1 MNQQVNFGRFKR
13 KANQF
18 RAKQGTCGT
27 VHQRNLQGIAMNEKT
42 ETPNEQIT
50 IVGFRN
56 VQIED
61 VNAFLEHFKK
71 EDMGASVQFFDAKHV
86 AGPQHL
92 YFAALNALNAFEK
105 NTNISNNLAVEALLY
120 ASAQRQIKKAVKMLG
135 IKQDS
140 SEVAALII
148 TENRHKKSDCLRLV
162 TKTVPG
168 ERDDS
173 ILELTDKKIGNIKN
187 LFRISDLE
195 FEAKLEKE
203 GLEKEALTDL
213 VIERMA
219 LLGTRS

>member
-1 MNQQVNFGRFKR
+1 LEDAKR

-18 RAKQGTCGT
+18 RAKQGTCRT
-27 VHQRNLQGIAMNEKT
+27 IHQRSLQGRTMTKKT
-42 ETPNEQIT
+42 EEHNEHIT

-61 VNAFLEHFKK
+61 VNAFLEHFRK
-71 EDMGASVQFFDAKHV
+71 EKGGASVQFFDAKHV

-148 TENRHKKSDCLRLV
+148 TEKRHKKSDCLRLV

-168 ERDDS
+168 ELDDS
-173 ILELTDKKIGNIKN
+173 VLELTDKKIGNIKK

-195 FEAKLEKE
+195 FEAKLEKK
-203 GLEKEALTDL
+203 GLEKEAITDL

-219 LLGTRS
+219 LLGTKS

>member
-1 MNQQVNFGRFKR
+1 MT
-13 KANQF
+13 
-18 RAKQGTCGT
+18 AKTIELKK
-27 VHQRNLQGIAMNEKT
+27 N
-42 ETPNEQIT
+42 IT

-61 VNAFLEHFKK
+61 VNTFFNSFRK
-71 EDMGASVQFFDAKHV
+71 ENKPVPIQFFDSKKI

-92 YFAALNALNAFEK
+92 YFAALNALHAFK
-105 NTNISNNLAVEALLY
+105 KKLNISNNLAVECLLY

-148 TENRHKKSDCLRLV
+148 TEKSHKKSYCLHQI
-162 TKTVPG
+162 TEMVPG
-168 ERDDS
+168 ERDDTV
-173 ILELTDKKIGNIKN
+173 LELTNKKIEKIKK

-195 FEAKLEKE
+195 FEAHLKKE
-203 GLEKEALTDL
+203 GLEKETLTDL

-219 LLGTRS
+219 LLGTKS

>member
-1 MNQQVNFGRFKR
+1 MNQQVNFGGCKR

-18 RAKQGTCGT
+18 RAKQETCGT
-27 VHQRNLQGIAMNEKT
+27 VHQRSLQGITMNEKT
-42 ETPNEQIT
+42 EKPNEPVT

-56 VQIED
+56 VQIKD
-61 VNAFLEHFKK
+61 INAFLEHFRK
-71 EDMGASVQFFDAKHV
+71 EDKGAAVQFFDAKHV

-140 SEVAALII
+140 SEVAVLII
-148 TENRHKKSDCLRLV
+148 TENRHRKSDSLRQV
-162 TKTVPG
+162 AKIVPG
-168 ERDDS
+168 ERDDGV
-173 ILELTDKKIGNIKN
+173 LELTEKKLGNIQK
-187 LFRISDLE
+187 LFGISDIE

-203 GLEKEALTDL
+203 GVEKEALTDL

-219 LLGTRS
+219 LLGTKS

>member
-1 MNQQVNFGRFKR
+1 
-13 KANQF
+13 
-18 RAKQGTCGT
+18 
-27 VHQRNLQGIAMNEKT
+27 MNEKT
-42 ETPNEQIT
+42 EKPNEYIT
-50 IVGFRN
+50 IAGFRS

-61 VNAFLEHFKK
+61 INAFLEHFRK
-71 EDMGASVQFFDAKHV
+71 EDKGATVQFFGAKHV

-140 SEVAALII
+140 SEVATLII
-148 TENRHKKSDCLRLV
+148 TDRRKKSDYLRLV

-168 ERDDS
+168 ERDDGV
-173 ILELTDKKIGNIKN
+173 LELANKKIVDIKK
-187 LFRISDLE
+187 LFGISDIE
-195 FEAKLEKE
+195 FEAKLEKK

-219 LLGTRS
+219 LLGTKS

>member
-1 MNQQVNFGRFKR
+1 MTK
-13 KANQF
+13 KLA
-18 RAKQGTCGT
+18 
-27 VHQRNLQGIAMNEKT
+27 E
-42 ETPNEQIT
+42 PNENIT
-50 IVGFRN
+50 IIGFRN

-61 VNAFLEHFKK
+61 INAFLEYFRK
-71 EDMGASVQFFDAKHV
+71 ENRGTSVQFFDAKYV

-105 NTNISNNLAVEALLY
+105 NTSISNNLAVEALLY

-148 TENRHKKSDCLRLV
+148 TENMHKNSDYLRLV
-162 TKTVPG
+162 AKIISG

-173 ILELTDKKIGNIKN
+173 VLELTDKKIGDIKI
-187 LFRISDLE
+187 LFKISDLE
-195 FEAKLEKE
+195 FESKLEKE

-219 LLGTRS
+219 LLGTKS